1 MGEVKFM
8 PSGDRAMVVEFGN
21 AIDTRIN
28 DQVHTLAR
36 RIEEE
41 QIPGIVELVPT
52 FRSLMVYY
60 DPFLTSYAKLKAVLE
75 NSGEIG
81 AGSAKEKKR
90 ILKIPCCYGA
100 RFGQDLADMEAYTG
114 LDRDEII
121 AIHSSVD
128 YKIYMMGF
136 LPGFVYLGGLDKRIE
151 IPRLKTPRV
160 KIQPGAVG
168 IAGNQTGVYPLASP
182 GGWRLMGGTPVDFY
196 DPDREEP
203 ILCKAG
209 EFIRFIPITIDDY
222 YDIRRMIVN
231 GTYQVEVLEEDA

>member
-81 AGSAKEKKR
+81 AGSGEKKKR

-100 RFGQDLADMEAYTG
+100 RFGQD
-114 LDRDEII
+114 
-121 AIHSSVD
+121 
-128 YKIYMMGF
+128 
-136 LPGFVYLGGLDKRIE
+136 
-151 IPRLKTPRV
+151 PRV

-168 IAGNQTGVYPLASP
+168 IGGNQTGVYPLASP

>member
-75 NSGEIG
+75 NSG
-81 AGSAKEKKR
+81 R
-90 ILKIPCCYGA
+90 
-100 RFGQDLADMEAYTG
+100 
-114 LDRDEII
+114 
-121 AIHSSVD
+121 
-128 YKIYMMGF
+128 
-136 LPGFVYLGGLDKRIE
+136 
-151 IPRLKTPRV
+151 
-160 KIQPGAVG
+160 
-168 IAGNQTGVYPLASP
+168 
-182 GGWRLMGGTPVDFY
+182 
-196 DPDREEP
+196 
-203 ILCKAG
+203 
-209 EFIRFIPITIDDY
+209 
-222 YDIRRMIVN
+222 
-231 GTYQVEVLEEDA
+231 